1 MSYSSSLRRNST
13 RRPRFATFL
22 QKLAEYFFELQL
34 RDKTHLKQNI
44 WEWAGQNT
52 LRGIFLT
59 KLKERLDAAKSETE
73 REQIEQAVRWG
84 LAALDNREEPNQH
97 EDQ

>member
-1 MSYSSSLRRNST
+1 MVRAVADFVLFVLRQNVFFDIIFKLWVHAHDKT
-13 RRPRFATFL
+13 IILPRPTLRAP
-22 QKLAEYFFELQL
+22 KLAKE
-34 RDKTHLKQNI
+34 
-44 WEWAGQNT
+44 
-52 LRGIFLT
+52 FLT